1 MECSLSEEEQLEQD
15 NNFSAEIARIIE
27 SLASKA
33 TAIKKQLL

>member
-1 MECSLSEEEQLEQD
+1 MECSLSEEELEQD
-15 NNFSAEIARIIE
+15 NNFSAEMARIIE